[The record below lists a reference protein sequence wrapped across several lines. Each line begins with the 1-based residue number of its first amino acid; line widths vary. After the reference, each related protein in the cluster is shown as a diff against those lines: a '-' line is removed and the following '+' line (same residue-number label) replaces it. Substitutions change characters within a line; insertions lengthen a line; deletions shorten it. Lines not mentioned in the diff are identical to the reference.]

1 MPRTTPLRAVAVETE
16 VETVKDDLNMEDEY
30 VAGEGSFNSDTFDL
44 DAVGFDDLRDEVEKR
59 KLTAPSGDWIKKE
72 PWDFSV
78 EKNVSVIVDDNQDG
92 DINPLGRTMYLMYG
106 YPETRVDREG
116 NEFTPFLRIR
126 MSPDRRMHREKEEQV
141 DFAYK
146 MFLAAK
152 DVFVAINGRKAKT
165 QGELLRCLAEESYA
179 LNTMNGD
186 DGLFVLRVKPLKKQ
200 RP

>member
-1 MPRTTPLRAVAVETE
+1 MPRNTPLRATAVEPE
-16 VETVKDDLNMEDEY
+16 VDDDLNMSEEY
-30 VAGEGSFNSDTFDL
+30 VAGESPSITGNIDL

-59 KLTAPSGDWIKKE
+59 KLQVPAGDWIKKE
-72 PWDFSV
+72 PWDFSI
-78 EKNVSVIVDDNQDG
+78 EKNVSVIAEDNQEG
-92 DINPLGRTMYLMYG
+92 DINPLGRTMYLLYG
-106 YPETRVDREG
+106 YPETRLDREG

-126 MSPDRRMHREKEEQV
+126 MSPDRRQHREKEDQV